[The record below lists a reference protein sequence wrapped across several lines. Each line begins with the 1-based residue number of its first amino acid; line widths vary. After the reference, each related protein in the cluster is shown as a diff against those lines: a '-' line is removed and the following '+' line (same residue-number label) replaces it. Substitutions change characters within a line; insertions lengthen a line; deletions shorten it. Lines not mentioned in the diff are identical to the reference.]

1 MSNIVPVSNPT
12 DTPATQ
18 GAVELPIKSGDDFI
32 AEAETMDLSSIKDNI
47 FMVAIS
53 TGDRN
58 KVLLLSSTIHGPY
71 NFPEMVEQVGS
82 MWKQHLHHAK
92 VIILEKDVTKGV
104 KMLGQNT
111 VDYIEAHYGDIIVE
125 EMLSGTF
132 DDKEY
137 TCQADTVQVDPGL
150 DPRNKAQIEAKKEED
165 PEEEL

>member
-1 MSNIVPVSNPT
+1 MRTRSGIDTDIEKIEDWLDSIENKHVDLEKQVTQLEANLEVSR
-12 DTPATQ
+12 DEKR
-18 GAVELPIKSGDDFI
+18 ELEK
-32 AEAETMDLSSIKDNI
+32 
-47 FMVAIS
+47 
-53 TGDRN
+53 
-58 KVLLLSSTIHGPY
+58 
-71 NFPEMVEQVGS
+71 
-82 MWKQHLHHAK
+82 
-92 VIILEKDVTKGV
+92 KDVTKGV